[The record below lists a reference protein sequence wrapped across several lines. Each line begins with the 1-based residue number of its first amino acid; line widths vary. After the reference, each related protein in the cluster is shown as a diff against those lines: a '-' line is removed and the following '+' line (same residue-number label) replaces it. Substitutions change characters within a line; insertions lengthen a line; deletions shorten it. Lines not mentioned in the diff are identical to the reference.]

1 MQKKY
6 SDYFQYSDFLTQYDK
21 LGVTPRSPIHPPPTP
36 PSTPPS
42 HPSQPSSSS
51 LHSYSSTLNSE
62 LYTTKKELH
71 DCQLFLNEA
80 TNNFNF
86 EKRINEDYKKN
97 FALLDQKYKQ
107 DIQSMKTALNI
118 QKSQYEQM
126 LNELKSKHT
135 TNIKRIAQL
144 ENELSLQK
152 TKANEFNNI
161 KQELNAYGEDLQKVI
176 NESKEKDAIIEQ
188 LKRKLQLMQTNSN
201 DKDKSSVVNDNSNN
215 IDYKRKYEIVVE
227 QNEKLQE
234 SADKLQE
241 MAKQLVSTLQT
252 TKEKYEMKIQ
262 QQQNE
267 IEKYKQQQQHNVND
281 NTQNTMQVKDDEIVV
296 KKEELSKILEANSNL
311 VEMNELMMK
320 KMDMIN
326 EIDPTKIVAE
336 INSLKEE
343 NEYLKSQL
351 LQKEE
356 EQQQHI

>member
-1 MQKKY
+1 MQKKHT
-6 SDYFQYSDFLTQYDK
+6 DYFKYNDFLTQYDK
-21 LGVTPRSPIHPPPTP
+21 LGVSPRSPIHPPKTP
-36 PSTPPS
+36 SK
-42 HPSQPSSSS
+42 PSSHHPTQS
-51 LHSYSSTLNSE
+51 SYSSSLNSE

-71 DCQLFLNEA
+71 DCQLFLTEA

-107 DIQSMKTALNI
+107 DIQSMKTALSA
-118 QKSQYEQM
+118 QQSQYEQM
-126 LNELKSKHT
+126 LSELKSKHT
-135 TNIKRIAQL
+135 THIKRIAQL
-144 ENELSLQK
+144 ENEISLQK
-152 TKANEFNNI
+152 AKVNDFSNI
-161 KQELNAYGEDLQKVI
+161 KQELNAYGEDLQRVI
-176 NESKEKDAIIEQ
+176 KESKEKDVVIDQ
-188 LKRKLQLMQTNSN
+188 LKRKLQSMQTNSN
-201 DKDKSSVVNDNSNN
+201 DKDKRGMVNDNNN
-215 IDYKRKYEIVVE
+215 IDYKRKYELVVE
-227 QNEKLQE
+227 QNAKLQE

-252 TKEKYEMKIQ
+252 TKDKYEMKIQ

-267 IEKYKQQQQHNVND
+267 IEKYKEQHND
-281 NTQNTMQVKDDEIVV
+281 NVDNNRHTQNTPQLKDDEIIV

-343 NEYLKSQL
+343 NEYLKTQL
-351 LQKEE
+351 LQKE
-356 EQQQHI
+356 QHIL

>member
-21 LGVTPRSPIHPPPTP
+21 LGVTPRSPIHPPSTP
-36 PSTPPS
+36 SSTPPS

-97 FALLDQKYKQ
+97 FTLLDQKYKQ

-152 TKANEFNNI
+152 TKAKDFNNI

-267 IEKYKQQQQHNVND
+267 IEKYKQQQHNVND

>member
-1 MQKKY
+1 
-6 SDYFQYSDFLTQYDK
+6 
-21 LGVTPRSPIHPPPTP
+21 
-36 PSTPPS
+36 
-42 HPSQPSSSS
+42 
-51 LHSYSSTLNSE
+51 
-62 LYTTKKELH
+62 
-71 DCQLFLNEA
+71 
-80 TNNFNF
+80 
-86 EKRINEDYKKN
+86 
-97 FALLDQKYKQ
+97 
-107 DIQSMKTALNI
+107 MKTALNT
-118 QKSQYEQM
+118 QKCQYEQM

-152 TKANEFNNI
+152 TKANDFNSI

-267 IEKYKQQQQHNVND
+267 IEKYKQQQHNVND

-320 KMDMIN
+320 KMDMII
-326 EIDPTKIVAE
+326 EIDPMKIVAE

-351 LQKEE
+351 LQKEQ
-356 EQQQHI
+356 QQQHI